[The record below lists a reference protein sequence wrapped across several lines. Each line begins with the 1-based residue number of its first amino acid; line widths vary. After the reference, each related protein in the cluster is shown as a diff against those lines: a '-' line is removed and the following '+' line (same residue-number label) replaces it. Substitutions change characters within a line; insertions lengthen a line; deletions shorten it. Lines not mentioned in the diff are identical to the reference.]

1 MSSSKEEFEKLSE
14 AQQNWVTEVMSLLGQ
29 LDGEKQKD
37 FIALGQ
43 MLAAS
48 NEPQHVKA

>member
-14 AQQNWVTEVMSLLGQ
+14 AQQNWVTEVMRLLGQ
-29 LDGEKQKD
+29 LDSGTQKD